1 MTDRAT
7 LQQYVDASPFGVW
20 WGLVVESA
28 GGGTGRVRLP
38 YRAEFL
44 RLGGVL
50 HGACAM
56 IVADVASWVAI
67 IAEVDGGEQAV
78 TVHLATEYLAPART
92 DIVAEARLVKVGRR
106 LAIATAETRTIDGE
120 LVAIHNVTYALR

>member
-20 WGLVVESA
+20 WGLVVES
-28 GGGTGRVRLP
+28 GENGMGRVQLP
-38 YRAEFL
+38 YRPEFL

-56 IVADVASWVAI
+56 ITADVAAWVAI
-67 IAEVDGGEQAV
+67 IASVEGGERAV
-78 TVHLATEYLAPART
+78 TVHLATEYLAPARAG
-92 DIVAEARLVKVGRR
+92 IVAEARLVKVGRR
-106 LAIATAETRTIDGE
+106 LAIASVETRCGDE